1 MSIIR
6 QIITII
12 LTNKRHKAYEN
23 RLAITQTRG
32 ASIGTP
38 IKPENDFSPMFHGF

>member
-23 RLAITQTRG
+23 RLKVIPDRG
-32 ASIGTP
+32 ASISTP

>member
-6 QIITII
+6 QIIPIL

-23 RLAITQTRG
+23 RLKIIPNRG
-32 ASIGTP
+32 ASICTP
-38 IKPENDFSPMFHGF
+38 IKAENDFSGSFKKW